1 MANPYL
7 TRPKA
12 VSPHAELEATL
23 SQLRNRRREPQV
35 VAMANQACYAGVVL
49 KTAAP
54 KPIAAAA
61 KPAPA
66 TSRPAP
72 APLAPASRPAPA
84 PATITAAQFAKP
96 EIRMAR
102 REWDKLTPT
111 DKSRFFQTGGKLAI
125 A

>member
-49 KTAAP
+49 KPAAL
-54 KPIAAAA
+54 AAA
-61 KPAPA
+61 KAPA

-72 APLAPASRPAPA
+72 A
-84 PATITAAQFAKP
+84 KP
-96 EIRMAR
+96 NV
-102 REWDKLTPT
+102 
-111 DKSRFFQTGGKLAI
+111 LAI
-125 A
+125 YKSMPSGVRKAAFLMANAVQIQSLAKLQA